1 MSKISKKTK
10 NILFA
15 SGIVSLS
22 AVIVGIIIV
31 AIIMFSRLDEYA
43 EKYVHEKYDKSNYY
57 QMEAYLTEDNIRF
70 YVHNNNLYLDNK
82 FKDSVGAIYREGDSD
97 SMYIVYHDKKY
108 PLSDNETKLIEVSP
122 SSN

>member
-22 AVIVGIIIV
+22 AVIVGMIIV
-31 AIIMFSRLDEYA
+31 AVMLFSRLDEYA
-43 EKYVHEKYDKSNYY
+43 EKYAHEEYNKSNYY
-57 QMEAYLTEDNIRF
+57 QMQASLTEDNIRF

-82 FKDSVGAIYREGDSD
+82 FKDSVGAIYKEPDS
-97 SMYIVYHDKKY
+97 SGMYIVYKDKKY
-108 PLSDNETKLIEVSP
+108 TLSDSEKKLVEVTP
-122 SSN
+122 DAN

>member
-31 AIIMFSRLDEYA
+31 AVMMFSRLDEYA

-57 QMEAYLTEDNIRF
+57 QMEASLTEDNIRF

-82 FKDSVGAIYREGDSD
+82 FKDSVGAIYKESD
-97 SMYIVYHDKKY
+97 SSDMYIVYHDKKY